1 MFLADANCPFPMM
14 DSEKPMRAPLKREAL
29 LEKALRWLS
38 QRDFSVAEL
47 KTRLKTCAGSE
58 YDVEWV
64 LERLEGAR
72 FLDDGSVAERRAR
85 SGKEQRLVGRRRV
98 EQELQARQVDPDA
111 IREGVSAVYDDVD
124 EDELARR
131 FLQEKLRTF
140 LASGKLEDPKE
151 LQRAYG
157 RMRRAGFPHGSTVRA
172 LRQYSELAG
181 NFDEMAGDE
190 LEG

>member
-1 MFLADANCPFPMM
+1 
-14 DSEKPMRAPLKREAL
+14 
-29 LEKALRWLS
+29 
-38 QRDFSVAEL
+38 
-47 KTRLKTCAGSE
+47 
-58 YDVEWV
+58 